1 MSDFWLYF
9 NQGLNYVISWKA
21 YNVILFLVVIC
32 ASYNFSAWKK
42 LLVLITIFTFS
53 HAISLLLATHNIISV
68 SEKVI
73 VVLIPFTI
81 LVAALFN
88 LFTAGKEKK
97 VEKLGVSYIISAF
110 FGLINGLGFASS
122 FKQLNP
128 SKDLLPL
135 LNFELG
141 VVAAQLIVV
150 IIVLIVA
157 FIFQTIFRFN
167 KRDWVLVVSSI
178 VVGMLVPVL
187 INNWSF

>member
-32 ASYNFSAWKK
+32 AAYNFSAWKK

-88 LFTAGKEKK
+88 LFIAGKEKK

-110 FGLINGLGFASS
+110 FGLINGLGFAFS

>member
-21 YNVILFLVVIC
+21 YNIILFLIVVS
-32 ASYNFSAWKK
+32 AAYNFSAWKR
-42 LLVLITIFTFS
+42 LLLLIAIFTFG
-53 HAISLLLATHNIISV
+53 HAISLLLATYNIISV
-68 SEKVI
+68 SQKVI
-73 VVLIPFTI
+73 VILIPFTI
-81 LVAALFN
+81 LFAALYN
-88 LFTAGKEKK
+88 ILTAGKEKK
-97 VEKLGVSYIISAF
+97 AEKLGVSYIISAF

-128 SKDLLPL
+128 NKDFLPL

-150 IIVLIVA
+150 IVVLIAA

-178 VVGMLVPVL
+178 VLGMLVPVL

>member
-32 ASYNFSAWKK
+32 AAYIFSAWKK

-88 LFTAGKEKK
+88 LFIAGKEKK

-110 FGLINGLGFASS
+110 FGLINGLGFAFS